1 MSYNIHVDL
10 FFNIN
15 ILIGRFEMKILHVVT
30 LLALI
35 VSPSV
40 IAQPKDDSIGTMV
53 HYLSTH
59 NRIKELRTSAIKCTL
74 EARLMQQQLHKQGA
88 SQGEIQSWQE
98 LASTCQ
104 EELRSIN
111 RIRSETFV
119 SCVNDADPG
128 HDGFCYQYFLSN

>member
-15 ILIGRFEMKILHVVT
+15 ILIGRFEMKILHVVMLFFLT
-30 LLALI
+30 ISA
-35 VSPSV
+35 PV
-40 IAQPKDDSIGTMV
+40 IAQPKDELGTVMQ
-53 HYLSTH
+53 YLSTH

-88 SQGEIQSWQE
+88 PQREVQSWRE

-104 EELRSIN
+104 EVLQSIS
-111 RIRSETFV
+111 RIERETFA
-119 SCVNDADPG
+119 SCVNDTDPG
-128 HDGFCYQYFLSN
+128 HDELCYQYFLSN

>member
-15 ILIGRFEMKILHVVT
+15 ILIGGFEMKILHVVT

-40 IAQPKDDSIGTMV
+40 IAQPKDELGTVMQ
-53 HYLSTH
+53 YLSI
-59 NRIKELRTSAIKCTL
+59 NQNIKNLRASAIKCTQ
-74 EARLMQQQLHKQGA
+74 EAILMQQQLHKQGA
-88 SQGEIQSWQE
+88 SQRAVQSWKE

>member
-1 MSYNIHVDL
+1 
-10 FFNIN
+10 
-15 ILIGRFEMKILHVVT
+15 MKILHVVT

-59 NRIKELRTSAIKCTL
+59 NRIKELRTSAIKCTQ
-74 EARLMQQQLHKQGA
+74 EAILMQQQLHKQGA
-88 SQGEIQSWQE
+88 SQRAVQPWKE

-111 RIRSETFV
+111 RIRSETFA

>member
-15 ILIGRFEMKILHVVT
+15 ILIGRFEMKILHVVMLFFLT
-30 LLALI
+30 ISA
-35 VSPSV
+35 PV
-40 IAQPKDDSIGTMV
+40 IAQPKDDVGTVMQ
-53 HYLSTH
+53 YLSTH

-88 SQGEIQSWQE
+88 PQGEIQSWQE

-104 EELRSIN
+104 EVLHN
-111 RIRSETFV
+111 TDRIESEAFA
-119 SCVNDADPG
+119 SCVNNIDTED
-128 HDGFCYQYFLSN
+128 DICYEHLVRN

>member
-1 MSYNIHVDL
+1 
-10 FFNIN
+10 
-15 ILIGRFEMKILHVVT
+15 MKILHVVT

-59 NRIKELRTSAIKCTL
+59 NRIKDLRESAIKCTL

-88 SQGEIQSWQE
+88 PQGEIQSWQE

-104 EELRSIN
+104 EELQSIS
-111 RIRSETFV
+111 RIKRETFV
-119 SCVNDADPG
+119 SCVNDTDPG
-128 HDGFCYQYFLSN
+128 HAEFCYQYFLSN

>member
-59 NRIKELRTSAIKCTL
+59 NRIKDLRESAIKCTL

-88 SQGEIQSWQE
+88 PQGEIQSWQE

-104 EELRSIN
+104 EELQSIS
-111 RIRSETFV
+111 RIKRETFV
-119 SCVNDADPG
+119 SCVNDTDPG
-128 HDGFCYQYFLSN
+128 HAEFCYQYFLSN